1 MENQLNKQSNEKLQ
15 QAEQQQQQKIPGEQK
30 NTILNTKIMRNT
42 KKQECMTHMQGKKKK
57 LA

>member
-1 MENQLNKQSNEKLQ
+1 MENQLNKESNKKLQ
-15 QAEQQQQQKIPGEQK
+15 QAEQQLQQKLPREQK